1 MMCLLKWTIFDSNV
15 REVDV
20 KYSIQYLL
28 ISFSMIHWLVV
39 LTILKNI
46 SQWEGLS
53 HILWKI
59 KNVPNHQSVHHSK
72 KTISPMKSHW
82 NSQKFP
88 DVPKFSAPLR
98 LTAFSKDGARQD
110 SGRGSAIPC
119 HVVRL
124 AGNLGKKFMMR
135 WTAAKCWVNVG
146 LSQKIWGYHRIV
158 WGKHLE
164 PGWKMRIRP
173 PKNRDLTI
181 SSGDAKWIWLCLTW
195 L

>member
-1 MMCLLKWTIFDSNV
+1 MSIWLYIRCFVFDCQDSYDYFAFTDDLRWCICSTERISITTLANLMV
-15 REVDV
+15 STC
-20 KYSIQYLL
+20 KYSIQYPLL
-28 ISFSMIHWLVV
+28 RSFS
-39 LTILKNI
+39 TI
-46 SQWEGLS
+46 
-53 HILWKI
+53 
-59 KNVPNHQSVHHSK
+59 HHS
-72 KTISPMKSHW
+72 TETNPNL
-82 NSQKFP
+82 NSRVPYTCPDLPKFP
-88 DVPKFSAPLR
+88 APLR

-164 PGWKMRIRP
+164 PGWKMRIWP
-173 PKNRDLTI
+173 SKNRDLTI

-195 L
+195 V